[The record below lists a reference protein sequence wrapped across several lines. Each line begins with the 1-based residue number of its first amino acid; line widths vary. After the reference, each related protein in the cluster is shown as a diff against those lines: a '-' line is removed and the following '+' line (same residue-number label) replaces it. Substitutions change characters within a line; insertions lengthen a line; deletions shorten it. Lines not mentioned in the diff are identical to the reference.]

1 MKRIVSFITFFV
13 LGLIAVAF
21 AAKNDVSVELHYY
34 LGSVAAPLSL
44 LLVISLGIGALLGVF
59 ACSGVI
65 LKLKR
70 ETMRLQKSVKVAEK
84 EVTNLRALPI
94 KDQH

>member
-1 MKRIVSFITFFV
+1 MKKIVSFVIFFV

-21 AAKNDVSVELHYY
+21 AAKNDANVELNYY
-34 LGSVAAPLSL
+34 LGSISAPLSL
-44 LLVISLGIGALLGVF
+44 LLVISLGIGAFLGVM

-65 LKLKR
+65 VKLKR
-70 ETMRLQKSVKVAEK
+70 DAMRLQKSVRLAEK